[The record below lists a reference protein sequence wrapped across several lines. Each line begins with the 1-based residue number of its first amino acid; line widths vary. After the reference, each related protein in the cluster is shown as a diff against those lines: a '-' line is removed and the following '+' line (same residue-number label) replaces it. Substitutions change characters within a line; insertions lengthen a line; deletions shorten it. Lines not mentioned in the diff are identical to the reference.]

1 MEKNAV
7 ILHIPHSSYHIP
19 DFLREDILLNDEEL
33 QKNLFAFTDWN
44 TQDLFSH
51 SAFPCRIVAGVSRMV
66 CDVERFRSD
75 AEEEMASRGLGAVY
89 TKDAFLRPLRNF
101 DKVKRELL
109 LRLYYDPHHKRLEDA
124 VSEKIEQFG
133 KCLIVDCHSFS
144 GTPLPYEPKQEPDR
158 PDFCIG
164 TVSGHTGEEFVKTAI
179 EVLKSS
185 DRSVALD
192 HPYSGSMLP
201 LKFVGDMRVQTIMIE
216 VNRSLYQKN
225 GSFDALDSY
234 RHIKNKVN
242 TLLEALTECFWQHKP
257 YSERN

>member
-1 MEKNAV
+1 MSENAV
-7 ILHIPHSSYHIP
+7 VLHIPHSSYHIP
-19 DFLREDILLNDEEL
+19 DFLREDILLSDGEL
-33 QKNLFAFTDWN
+33 LQNLYAFTDWN

-51 SAFPCRIVAGVSRMV
+51 KEFPCRIIAEVSRLV

-75 AEEEMASRGLGAVY
+75 EDESMAIRGLGAVY
-89 TKDAFLRPLRNF
+89 TKDAFLRPLRPF
-101 DKVKRELL
+101 DKVKRELML
-109 LRLYYDPHHKRLEDA
+109 KLYYDPHHKHLEDA
-124 VSEKIEQFG
+124 VSEKIRKSG

-144 GTPLPYEPKQEPDR
+144 GTPLPYEPEQEPNR

-164 TVSGHTGEEFVKTAI
+164 TVSGHSEEHLVKTAV
-179 EVLKSS
+179 EVLQSS
-185 DRSVALD
+185 GHSVTLNY
-192 HPYSGSMLP
+192 PYSGSMIP
-201 LKFVGDMRVQTIMIE
+201 LKFVGDPRVQTIMIE

-257 YSERN
+257 YNGRN